1 MPELPEVQTI
11 VSDLEILIGQQF
23 VDFFSGA
30 PKALKNISLA
40 SFAKEITGQKIKSV
54 SRLGKIILIRLVNN
68 KTIAIHLKMTGKL
81 ILTDHKTWNIEHK
94 AWNVEHEIWNMEH
107 GARNM
112 EREIWNIEHGTQ
124 NINHKK
130 NTINNPGIVDREPRT
145 IPKHL
150 HHIFFLKNKVLKFY
164 DVRKFATISL
174 LDDTDLATI
183 KNNYGIDPIT
193 DTFSLKQF
201 FALIMRGKARK
212 IKEILMHNALILGI
226 GNIYAS
232 EILFDARILPAR
244 KADSL
249 SEKELKLLHKSI
261 TKILRKA
268 IKMRGTSISDYRDA
282 NDKSGSFQN
291 QLFVYRRGGQACK
304 KCGTI
309 ILRSVI
315 AQRSTFFCAKCQH

>member
-23 VDFFSGA
+23 VDFFSSV
-30 PKALKNISLA
+30 PKAIKNISVA
-40 SFAKEITGQKIKSV
+40 NFSKEITSRKIEGV
-54 SRLGKIILIRLVNN
+54 SRLGKIILIRLSSN

-81 ILTDHKTWNIEHK
+81 ILSNQKSACLVGKQVISLPRRQTGNQEKK
-94 AWNVEHEIWNMEH
+94 A
-107 GARNM
+107 
-112 EREIWNIEHGTQ
+112 
-124 NINHKK
+124 
-130 NTINNPGIVDREPRT
+130 
-145 IPKHL
+145 KHL

-174 LDDTDLATI
+174 LDDGDIAII
-183 KNNYGIDPIT
+183 KTKYGIDPIN

-201 FALIMRGKARK
+201 SDLIIKGKRRQ
-212 IKEILMHNALILGI
+212 IKEVLMNNALILGI

-232 EILFDARILPAR
+232 EILFDSHILPSR
-244 KADSL
+244 KASSL
-249 SEKELKLLHKSI
+249 EKKELVLLHKSI
-261 TKILRKA
+261 KKILIKA
-268 IKMRGTSISDYRDA
+268 IKLRGTSISDYRDA

-291 QLFVYRRGGQACK
+291 HLYVYKRSGQKCK

-315 AQRSTFFCAKCQH
+315 AQRSTFFCPNCQK

>member
-11 VSDLEILIGQQF
+11 VSDLEILIGQQLAG
-23 VDFFSGA
+23 FFSA
-30 PKALKNISLA
+30 VPKAIKNISLA
-40 SFAKEITGQKIKSV
+40 SFTQEITGQKIKSV
-54 SRLGKIILIRLVNN
+54 SRLGKIILIRLASN

-81 ILTDHKTWNIEHK
+81 ILAKREKDTITLPTGQAGKKQKPKTS
-94 AWNVEHEIWNMEH
+94 
-107 GARNM
+107 
-112 EREIWNIEHGTQ
+112 
-124 NINHKK
+124 
-130 NTINNPGIVDREPRT
+130 
-145 IPKHL
+145 PKHL

-174 LDDTDLATI
+174 LDDAGLAII
-183 KNNYGIDPIT
+183 KNNYGLDPIT

-201 FALIMRGKARK
+201 SDLIMRGKARQM
-212 IKEILMHNALILGI
+212 KEVLMHNALILGI

-232 EILFDARILPAR
+232 EILFDAHILPNR

-249 SEKELKLLHKSI
+249 NEKELKVLHKSI
-261 TKILRKA
+261 TKILTKA

-291 QLFVYRRGGQACK
+291 YLFAYRRSGQKCK

-309 ILRSVI
+309 ISRSVI
-315 AQRSTFFCAKCQH
+315 AQRSTFFCVQCQH

>member
-11 VSDLEILIGQQF
+11 VSDLEILVGQQLTG
-23 VDFFSGA
+23 FFSTV
-30 PKALKNISLA
+30 PKAIKNISLA
-40 SFAKEITGQKIKSV
+40 SFTKGITGQKIKGV
-54 SRLGKIILIRLVNN
+54 SRLGKIILIHLISN

-81 ILTDHKTWNIEHK
+81 I
-94 AWNVEHEIWNMEH
+94 
-107 GARNM
+107 
-112 EREIWNIEHGTQ
+112 
-124 NINHKK
+124 
-130 NTINNPGIVDREPRT
+130 INNQKSIIKNQSNRS
-145 IPKHL
+145 KHL

-174 LDDTDLATI
+174 LDDTDLAII
-183 KNNYGIDPIT
+183 KNNYGLDPIT

-201 FALIMRGKARK
+201 SDLIIRGKTRQ
-212 IKEILMHNALILGI
+212 IKEVLMHNALILGI

-232 EILFDARILPAR
+232 EILFDAHILPNR

-249 SEKELKLLHKSI
+249 NEKELKVLHKSI
-261 TKILRKA
+261 TKILTKA

-291 QLFVYRRGGQACK
+291 QLFVYRRGGQKCK

-309 ILRSVI
+309 ISRSVI
-315 AQRSTFFCAKCQH
+315 AQRSTFFCPKCQK